1 MSSQEPLR
9 ILAVDDEPV
18 NLQVLIAI
26 LQAAGYRVGSA
37 ATGREALE
45 AARRDRPDI
54 LLLDVMLP
62 DLLGHEVSR
71 QVKEDPALADVYVIL
86 VSETR
91 VALDDRVQGLMGGA
105 DAYLPRPFTREEL
118 LAYVTSGARTR
129 RLLARLKEETAR
141 RQRAEHEQE
150 LARQRESLQK
160 DLHDGIGGI
169 VTNLA
174 MLAEVGKRAETP
186 EQMRGALETLS
197 ELAQEGMQE
206 VRSVMEALERREAS
220 WGDLVAEMRRFGTT
234 MLEPHDLTLR
244 VQGPGA
250 SMSEESVEVYL
261 FSNLLSLFKEAIAN
275 VVKHARAKTVTL
287 SLEVDRG
294 AFTLRIADDGVGLPD
309 SPRGGRGL
317 AHMAARARNLG
328 ASLVVGRASQGAA
341 PGTEIVLTSALPP
354 RYPTLGRPPE
364 GAS

>member
-174 MLAEVGKRAETP
+174 TLAELALRSESPAE
-186 EQMRGALETLS
+186 MREAVETMGR
-197 ELAQEGMQE
+197 LAREGVQE
-206 VRSVMEALERREAS
+206 VRSVMGALELREVS

-234 MLEPHDLTLR
+234 MLEPHGLALR
-244 VQGPGA
+244 VSAPPAGRLG
-250 SMSEESVEVYL
+250 EGLDLYL
-261 FSNLLSLFKEAIAN
+261 YSNLLSLFKEAIAN
-275 VVKHARAKTVTL
+275 VVKHARASRVTL
-287 SLEVDRG
+287 KVEVEPD
-294 AFTLRIADDGVGLPD
+294 AYAVVISDDGIGVPEA
-309 SPRGGRGL
+309 PRSGRGL
-317 AHMAARARNLG
+317 PNMAARARHLG
-328 ASLVVGRASQGAA
+328 ASLAVRRAA
-341 PGTEIVLTSALPP
+341 GTEITVRGPLPP
-354 RYPTLGRPPE
+354 VP
-364 GAS
+364 